1 MHAILQLRNEVI
13 KWPNAV
19 EREEIATRIEE
30 RYGLPGC
37 VGIVDGTLFP
47 LTFQP
52 SRIDAPDY
60 SGRKHLYSLST
71 LIACDD
77 QRRIRYYFAG
87 CPGSVHDNRV
97 YKLSQLYLNAGEM
110 FSNRQYTLADSAYEN
125 SNHMVSAY
133 RRYRGNV
140 LTER

>member
-19 EREEIATRIEE
+19 EREE
-30 RYGLPGC
+30 
-37 VGIVDGTLFP
+37 
-47 LTFQP
+47 
-52 SRIDAPDY
+52 
-60 SGRKHLYSLST
+60 
-71 LIACDD
+71 
-77 QRRIRYYFAG
+77 IRYYFAG